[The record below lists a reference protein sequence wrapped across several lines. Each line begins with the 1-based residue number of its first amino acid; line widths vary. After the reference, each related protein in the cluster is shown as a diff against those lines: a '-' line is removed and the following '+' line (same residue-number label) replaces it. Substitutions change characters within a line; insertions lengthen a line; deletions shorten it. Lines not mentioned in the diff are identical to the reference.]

1 MNMPAR
7 TNNAPMTMKETVAR
21 PDIKKRIEERLGQ
34 KAGTFMASILDL
46 TGDNKSLAQC
56 DPNLVIKECL
66 KAAALDL
73 PVNKNL
79 GFAYVIPRRERG
91 VMTPGFSM
99 GYRGYIQLAIRTG
112 QYKHLNAGVV
122 YEGEDMVVDRIRGTL
137 TIEGEATS
145 DKPTGYF
152 CYMELINGFQKA
164 IGWPVEKVMA
174 HGRKF
179 SKTFNNGPWK
189 TDTEAMCLKT
199 MIMQLIPKYGP
210 MSVELTQAMVQ
221 DRSDTV
227 SFDSAEREIEENA
240 NQGEYLDI
248 TPSNNVEEPET
259 AQEEPTSDGEMTE
272 AEKAEIMA
280 MEAEASRQEEKAAEK
295 DGPGF

>member
-1 MNMPAR
+1 
-7 TNNAPMTMKETVAR
+7 MKETVAR

-91 VMTPGFSM
+91 VMTPGFQM

-122 YEGEDMVVDRIRGTL
+122 YEGENMVVDRIRGTL

-145 DKPTGYF
+145 DKVTGYF

-164 IGWPVEKVMA
+164 IGWSAEKVLA

-221 DRSDTV
+221 DRSDIV
-227 SFDSAEREIEENA
+227 SFDPAEREIDENA
-240 NQGEYLDI
+240 NQGEYIDI
-248 TPSNNVEEPET
+248 PKEAEDTPQNEQQNEPEPGGLT
-259 AQEEPTSDGEMTE
+259 DE
-272 AEKAEIMA
+272 EKAEIEA
-280 MEAEASRQEEKAAEK
+280 IEAEAARQEEKTAEK